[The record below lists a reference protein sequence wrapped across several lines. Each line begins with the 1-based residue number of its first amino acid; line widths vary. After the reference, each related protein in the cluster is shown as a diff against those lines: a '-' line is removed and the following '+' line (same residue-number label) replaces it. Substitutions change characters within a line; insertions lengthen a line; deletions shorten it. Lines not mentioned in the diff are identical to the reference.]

1 MLIRLQECAG
11 WSAPLLFACTK
22 SGFLPIRPKSDCL
35 CIVEHTFICC
45 FIQAEKNKQEALKRQ
60 LEAEL
65 KQQQMALRM
74 LKKANSTHK
83 ELHDTKP
90 NTSLQEKH
98 DIFNKSNKTHSGTNQ
113 NLLIKTN
120 TSQVDSEFRK
130 ASVSPKDVKQTSSRE
145 TSPLKSDRK
154 SHQETEVLNLSRQ
167 KSPEKAVPGETSPT
181 KTDGKSA
188 KHVGLLNLSRKRSPE
203 EAVSR
208 ERSPVKSDGPPVKH
222 VGLFNFSQKSTQ
234 KESGEPGLIKVT
246 P

>member
-1 MLIRLQECAG
+1 M
-11 WSAPLLFACTK
+11 
-22 SGFLPIRPKSDCL
+22 
-35 CIVEHTFICC
+35 EHTFFSC

-90 NTSLQEKH
+90 NTSLLQEKL
-98 DIFNKSNKTHSGTNQ
+98 DIFNKSNKTHSGTSQ

-154 SHQETEVLNLSRQ
+154 SHQEAEVLNLSRQ
-167 KSPEKAVPGETSPT
+167 KSPEKVLSRETSPT
-181 KTDGKSA
+181 KTDGKPA

-208 ERSPVKSDGPPVKH
+208 ETSPVKSDRPPVKH
-222 VGLFNFSQKSTQ
+222 VGLFNFSQKSTE
-234 KESGEPGLIKVT
+234 KGSEEPGLIKVT